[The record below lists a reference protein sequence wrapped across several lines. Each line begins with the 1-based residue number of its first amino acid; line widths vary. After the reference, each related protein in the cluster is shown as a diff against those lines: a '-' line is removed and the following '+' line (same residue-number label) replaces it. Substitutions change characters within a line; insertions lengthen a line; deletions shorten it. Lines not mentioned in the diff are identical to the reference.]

1 MRGRSLASDLLQRLQ
16 IEPSSH
22 NQTTRNHTSKPLYL
36 CPQAA
41 LHPTPAVCGRPR
53 EHAADLLL
61 QSEAFDRGFYAGPFG
76 WVGASSAEFAVAIRS
91 ALVHA
96 PALLPPGG
104 QPDLGAALPPR
115 GGSSWAATAGGDGG
129 TNGAPVAGV
138 DGQTPAAP
146 WAENPAAAARAAA
159 AAEDAR
165 RITLYAGVGIV
176 DGSQPAS
183 EWAELELKV
192 PQKISHRKMDICR
205 KAAVPSR
212 ISETLAGS
220 QKPHQAVS
228 KHSNL
233 PLAGRAPDRMRC
245 CTAQVRQFGSTV
257 HAQLEP
263 LAGRA
268 RACVHFA
275 LRRCGSSSRCCTRR
289 RRSQRRQTSTRSRRA

>member
-1 MRGRSLASDLLQRLQ
+1 MRGRPRSSDLLQRLQ

-22 NQTTRNHTSKPLYL
+22 NQTTRNYTCKSLYL

-104 QPDLGAALPPR
+104 QPGLGAALSPR
-115 GGSSWAATAGGDGG
+115 GGSRWAATAGGDRG

-138 DGQTPAAP
+138 DGQTTAA
-146 WAENPAAAARAAA
+146 ESPAAAARGAA

-192 PQKISHRKMDICR
+192 PQKLSPQQNGFLPKSSCAQSHQRNTGWFP
-205 KAAVPSR
+205 KAS
-212 ISETLAGS
+212 SSG
-220 QKPHQAVS
+220 Q
-228 KHSNL
+228 
-233 PLAGRAPDRMRC
+233 
-245 CTAQVRQFGSTV
+245 
-257 HAQLEP
+257 HAQQP
-263 LAGRA
+263 A
-268 RACVHFA
+268 
-275 LRRCGSSSRCCTRR
+275 TRR
-289 RRSQRRQTSTRSRRA
+289 QGVRSHALLHCTGASRSVPRFMHS